1 MGDRILLYIQMHSL
15 ELAQLKCD
23 YSASYVPLDFGTQLG
38 SNGHHF
44 LYVES
49 MQKSLHIPLD
59 MEMAFTFIFKDSGVT
74 ILPWNPKS
82 PPSWYVIKNVFEA
95 QGNFVVV
102 WQPLKSRRSNLVES
116 PLGRSVGRK
125 NVFDPY

>member
-59 MEMAFTFIFKDSGVT
+59 MEMAFTFIFKDSALKPKVT
-74 ILPWNPKS
+74 S
-82 PPSWYVIKNVFEA
+82 S
-95 QGNFVVV
+95 
-102 WQPLKSRRSNLVES
+102 LVCDKECI
-116 PLGRSVGRK
+116 
-125 NVFDPY
+125 